1 MLTKP
6 LNSYGLVLRSLYEL
20 FEASK
25 WILNDRKLRIQQKD
39 LNFSSKDER
48 KCYGLRT
55 AWRWVNDD
63 RIIIIFI
70 FFWWTISLKKLTR
83 SILISC
89 SCTSNVK
96 STVQW
101 LFSNRFP
108 GHSHCLPL
116 IRKQIV
122 PPQTHAIGWVCS
134 SKNVSKYHTIKN
146 TH

>member
-25 WILNDRKLRIQQKD
+25 WKLNDRKLRIQQKD

-63 RIIIIFI
+63 RIIIIII
-70 FFWWTISLKKLTR
+70 FFGELSL
-83 SILISC
+83 
-89 SCTSNVK
+89 
-96 STVQW
+96 
-101 LFSNRFP
+101 
-108 GHSHCLPL
+108 
-116 IRKQIV
+116 
-122 PPQTHAIGWVCS
+122 
-134 SKNVSKYHTIKN
+134 
-146 TH
+146 